1 MATDVFIIV
10 YSVSHTEHSSFI
22 FTQMI
27 KREPSFL
34 GSRMWSLYAR
44 LYARH
49 FNELDH
55 EFNARL
61 NRAYKPAERY
71 MNIFTSPLLVVLA
84 K

>member
-1 MATDVFIIV
+1 MNITF
-10 YSVSHTEHSSFI
+10 YHLSLR
-22 FTQMI
+22 QMI
-27 KREPSFL
+27 RREPSFL